1 MKKSACKA
9 DEKPYQ
15 FELIQS
21 AKLNYIKIEKSIQ
34 NKPYI
39 SKDQMERIIRN
50 HKRFLQSEL
59 LDIIRSKSNNASYA
73 IIYNENV
80 EMLNEQFLKDRKNLY
95 KIFEK
100 TKNKF
105 KQKDEVVQNDPLS
118 NSKKKTNYV
127 LKEIE
132 NLREIQVS
140 VEIGKDLTT
149 VIEQDF

>member
-1 MKKSACKA
+1 
-9 DEKPYQ
+9 
-15 FELIQS
+15 
-21 AKLNYIKIEKSIQ
+21 
-34 NKPYI
+34 
-39 SKDQMERIIRN
+39 MERIIRN